1 MILIEVRDPTAE
13 LAFAA
18 RILDSEWEA
27 ITLLPDL
34 LPRGWR
40 VYVDG
45 NHFTGRKRSP
55 DGQREHDRLH
65 DYYSHKPIGE
75 IWKEVKACP
84 EPTRWGNDELVCPG
98 CALRWDTNEEKPS
111 CPRKTQSPSS

>member
-18 RILDSEWEA
+18 RILDSEWES
-27 ITLLPDL
+27 ITLLPHL

-45 NHFTGRKRSP
+45 NHFTGRRTASSNDHRHPEYLANQHRLAEWHEEKRA
-55 DGQREHDRLH
+55 G
-65 DYYSHKPIGE
+65 
-75 IWKEVKACP
+75 CP
-84 EPTRWGNDELVCPG
+84 SPTRWGSDELVCPG

-111 CPRKTQSPSS
+111 CPKKTQSPSS

>member
-13 LAFAA
+13 LAFAT
-18 RILDSEWEA
+18 RILDSEWDS

-45 NHFTGRKRSP
+45 NHFTGRRTA
-55 DGQREHDRLH
+55 
-65 DYYSHKPIGE
+65 SHNTTSYFTTLTQGMSAELPRD
-75 IWKEVKACP
+75 CP
-84 EPTRWGNDELVCPG
+84 TPTRWGSDELVCPG
-98 CALRWDTNEEKPS
+98 CALRWDTNEEKPT
-111 CPRKTQSPSS
+111 CPRKES